1 MRRGHGVAYGVTTM
15 PTGTVKWFNEQKGY
29 GFIIPDEGG
38 KDIFVHRSNVET
50 VNRTLKENEKVVFEV
65 GDGRKGPEAK
75 AVHTA

>member
-1 MRRGHGVAYGVTTM
+1 M

-38 KDIFVHRSNVET
+38 KDIFVHRSNVAT
-50 VNRTLKENEKVVFEV
+50 VNRTLKENEKVVYEV

-75 AVHTA
+75 EVRTS

>member
-1 MRRGHGVAYGVTTM
+1 M

-38 KDIFVHRSNVET
+38 KDIFVHRSNVAT
-50 VNRTLKENEKVVFEV
+50 VNRTLKENEKVVYEV

-75 AVHTA
+75 EVRTA

>member
-1 MRRGHGVAYGVTTM
+1 M

-38 KDIFVHRSNVET
+38 KDIFVHRSNVAT
-50 VNRTLKENEKVVFEV
+50 INRTLKENEKVIYEV

-75 AVHTA
+75 DVRTV

>member
-1 MRRGHGVAYGVTTM
+1 M

-38 KDIFVHRSNVET
+38 KDIFVHRSNVAT
-50 VNRTLKENEKVVFEV
+50 VNRTLKENEKVLYEV

-75 AVHTA
+75 DVRTA

>member
-1 MRRGHGVAYGVTTM
+1 M

-50 VNRTLKENEKVVFEV
+50 VNRTLKENEKVIFEV

-75 AVHTA
+75 EVRTA

>member
-1 MRRGHGVAYGVTTM
+1 M

-38 KDIFVHRSNVET
+38 KDIFVHRSNVAT
-50 VNRTLKENEKVVFEV
+50 VNRTLKENEKVVYEV

-75 AVHTA
+75 DVRTA

>member
-1 MRRGHGVAYGVTTM
+1 M

-50 VNRTLKENEKVVFEV
+50 VNRTLKENEKVIFEV

-75 AVHTA
+75 GVQTA

>member
-1 MRRGHGVAYGVTTM
+1 M

>member
-1 MRRGHGVAYGVTTM
+1 M

-38 KDIFVHRSNVET
+38 KDIFVHRSNVAT
-50 VNRTLKENEKVVFEV
+50 VTRTLKENEKVVYEV

-75 AVHTA
+75 EVRTA